1 MAIVVSYNG
10 LIKVNGVD
18 LSNHCKMFKFNDG
31 QDTREVTAH
40 GATQH
45 VFRAGLAR
53 TSVEAEF
60 YLDHASGSVEQTLR
74 GLVGISSTGFDVV
87 LQKFAASSSGT
98 ATSTGN
104 PIYTITCIVDGD
116 MTVLNETVGE
126 VGTMSVKFAP
136 YTGSFSMQTTS
147 S

>member
-1 MAIVVSYNG
+1 MAVVVSYNG
-10 LIKVNGVD
+10 FITVNAVD
-18 LSNHCKMFKFNDG
+18 LSNHCKSFKLNDG

-45 VFRAGLAR
+45 VFRAGLSRA
-53 TSVEAEF
+53 SIEAEF

-74 GLVGISSTGFDVV
+74 NLVTIASSGFDVV
-87 LQKFAASSSGT
+87 LRKQNAGSTASNPT
-98 ATSTGN
+98 YTLTSV
-104 PIYTITCIVDGD
+104 VDGD

-126 VGTMSVKFAP
+126 VGMISVKFAP
-136 YTGSFSMQTTS
+136 YGTTLSVSSTS